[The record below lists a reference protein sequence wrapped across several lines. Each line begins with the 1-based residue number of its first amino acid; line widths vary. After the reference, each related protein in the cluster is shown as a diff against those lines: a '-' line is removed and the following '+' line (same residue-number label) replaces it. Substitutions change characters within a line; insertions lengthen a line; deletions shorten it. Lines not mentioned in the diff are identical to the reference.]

1 MASSTT
7 VCGSALKQELLTLFR
22 RLNVASSPLHPYRD
36 TSSQWFLDSGASFHM
51 TPDSSQLSSL
61 SSLNHPLVVQTADGT
76 SLPVTG
82 RGVLSTSSFHV
93 PTVSHVPNLTMQL
106 KSAGQITDH
115 GCRIILE
122 LDSCCVQDI
131 RTGLLVG
138 IGPRCHDSQSLWEL
152 DWLRLPSSTVASP
165 SSTSPAPVVVASA
178 TAPTFAHGI
187 VALSISSVR
196 GFPLLW
202 AVVF

>member
-7 VCGSALKQELLTLFR
+7 VSGSALEQELLTLFR
-22 RLNVASSPLHPYRD
+22 SLNAAASARASDPPLPYHE

-51 TPDSSQLSSL
+51 TPDPTQLSFLSSL
-61 SSLNHPLVVQTADGT
+61 DHPLVVQTADGT

-106 KSAGQITDH
+106 MSAGQITDH

-122 LDSCCVQDI
+122 SDSCCVKDI
-131 RTGLLVG
+131 RTGLLG
-138 IGPRCHDSQSLWEL
+138 
-152 DWLRLPSSTVASP
+152 DWASTP
-165 SSTSPAPVVVASA
+165 
-178 TAPTFAHGI
+178 
-187 VALSISSVR
+187 
-196 GFPLLW
+196 
-202 AVVF
+202 